1 VVHDGG
7 SRAGAVD
14 QDEAETP
21 GRVRDGE
28 TGQRVR
34 SGAFTQTYHVL
45 DVQVVQNCHQ
55 VLAQGGHCW
64 EIEAASTHTL
74 KVEQVQKNYIAL

>member
-21 GRVRDGE
+21 GGVRDGE

-34 SGAFTQTYHVL
+34 SGAFTQSYHVL

-55 VLAQGGHCW
+55 VLAQGGHCR
-64 EIEAASTHTL
+64 EIEAASHTQFKL
-74 KVEQVQKNYIAL
+74 NRCRVK